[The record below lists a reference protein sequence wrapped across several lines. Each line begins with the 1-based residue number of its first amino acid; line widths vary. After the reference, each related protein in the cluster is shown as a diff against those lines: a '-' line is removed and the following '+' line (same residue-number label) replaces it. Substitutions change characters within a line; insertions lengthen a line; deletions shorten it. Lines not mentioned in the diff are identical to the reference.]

1 MKFAT
6 DLNKGIVGTPDD
18 AAVWQDLVDQ
28 IPEDI
33 LRRPNVRILNVACGH
48 GTEAVL
54 LAKRMLALGIKQ
66 ERINNAIW
74 LIDKFQVFTNHA
86 KLVYGFKNV
95 ATEDFLEW
103 YPNMKFDVVLGNPPY
118 QKAKGDNRLGSR
130 GDTSLWDKFVTK
142 SLDILND
149 GGYLAFIHPNSWR
162 KPEDRNGFWKL
173 LTQDNQMHKLIMSS
187 GKKEQDWF
195 GIGVRVDAYILEKN
209 PRYKKTTVVDHE
221 NVTYELDL
229 AKYNWLPNF
238 AIKEITKL
246 LGSGTEV
253 VYNTFYHTQKDH
265 REYPSK
271 TYVHPVVHTINQNGL
286 GIKYFENLQDN
297 DRTHFGIKK
306 VLLNQNELQ
315 YPHND
320 YKGEYGM
327 SQLTFGIVIKNKAEG
342 DQLVKFLNSDQGRRI
357 IAATKWNTYYTDY
370 GMFKDFKKDFYK

>member
-6 DLNKGIVGTPDD
+6 DLNKGILGAPDN
-18 AAVWQDLVDQ
+18 AEVWQDLIDQ
-28 IPEDI
+28 IPNAVLLD
-33 LRRPNVRILNVACGH
+33 PKVRILNVACGH

-54 LAKRMLALGIKQ
+54 LVKRMLALGIDPEQ
-66 ERINNAIW
+66 INNRIW
-74 LIDKFQVFTNHA
+74 LLDKYRVFTNHA
-86 KLVYGFKNV
+86 SSVPGFKQV
-95 ATEDFLEW
+95 VTEDFLKW
-103 YPNMKFDVVLGNPPY
+103 NPNMKFDVVIGNPPY

-130 GDTSLWDKFVTK
+130 GDTSLWDKFVTR
-142 SLDILND
+142 SLDLLND

-209 PRYKKTTVVDHE
+209 PRYKKTTVIDHE
-221 NVTYELDL
+221 NVTYQLDL
-229 AKYNWLPNF
+229 SKYKWLPNF
-238 AIKEITKL
+238 AIKEITQL
-246 LGSGTEV
+246 LGTGTQV

-265 REYPSK
+265 REYPNG
-271 TYVHPVVHTINQNGL
+271 TYNKPVVHTINQTGL

-315 YPHND
+315 YPYND
-320 YKGEYGM
+320 YRGEYGM
-327 SQLTFGIVIKNKAEG
+327 SQLTFGIVIKNRADGEE
-342 DQLVKFLNSDQGRRI
+342 LVGFLHSDLGRRI
-357 IAATKWNTYYTDY
+357 VAATKWNTYYTDY